1 MEHFPEPIILT
12 YDRPLCKKCIPEYI
26 AQQKGDKT
34 SSTPV
39 PGMSSLALNN
49 FQSEKSQI
57 SRCLDRISNFKRD
70 FRNIEQEIAER
81 EKASDTYVEDLPPL
95 LNSMFEKLE
104 ELVTEAESRFENKII
119 QIVRNQQQNIEDDIN
134 KKLP

>member
-1 MEHFPEPIILT
+1 MT

-26 AQQKGDKT
+26 AKQKGDKAGAQM
-34 SSTPV
+34 
-39 PGMSSLALNN
+39 PGMNSLALNA

-57 SRCLDRISNFKRD
+57 ARCLDRISNFRRD

-81 EKASDTYVEDLPPL
+81 EKSSDVYVNDLPPL
-95 LNSMFEKLE
+95 LKNMFDKLE

-119 QIVRNQQQNIEDDIN
+119 QIVRNEQQNIEDDIN
-134 KKLP
+134 KKLPQFY